1 MVKMRSLTSKTNKKK
16 TTSKAVPKQAPA
28 PPTPIGAGLGLLDD
42 NATASAVTTTATA
55 DPVVQATAIAIPVVQ
70 ATANAV
76 TTTAHVLQGWVV
88 PNPEPVK
95 AAPPPATVV
104 PWEVAQMTTLKEEF
118 LKQAAK
124 RSPPKVEVNTLS
136 TKEEYDLWKYQ
147 LSGVVAL
154 LGVGKVVSMVQ
165 DPQVTA
171 DALVRQTTTKEATAY
186 VTLGAK
192 VLGCLKDEALLLC
205 CGRQAKTLTQ
215 VLKVLEEAFGRT
227 QAVDRMAMVHQLYTE
242 RYDPHG
248 ETLDQ
253 WVSKKHSTA
262 VRLGETFAT
271 PRTFSQNL
279 MTVLLTLLPTSFDA
293 VANALRASP
302 PGTWQEVVSRLRDYD
317 SATRQEKHE
326 VQGHVYV
333 SLQKEVKELK
343 ALLTKGGEK
352 GSGGKGKSRPKK
364 RCYRCGRTGHLQKD
378 CYSKVATVQ
387 KVQKEKNV
395 KGKGKRRS

>member
-1 MVKMRSLTSKTNKKK
+1 MVKMLSLTSKASKPTAPKAPKA
-16 TTSKAVPKQAPA
+16 SKAAPA
-28 PPTPIGAGLGLLDD
+28 PPSPIGAGLGLLRHVVP
-42 NATASAVTTTATA
+42 AQAQREQTPVTV
-55 DPVVQATAIAIPVVQ
+55 PVVQATA
-70 ATANAV
+70 TAN
-76 TTTAHVLQGWVV
+76 TPTAHVLQGWVV
-88 PNPEPVK
+88 PNPEPVQT
-95 AAPPPATVV
+95 AAQPPTPVLS
-104 PWEVAQMTTLKEEF
+104 WEVAQMTTLKEEV
-118 LKQAAK
+118 LIQAA
-124 RSPPKVEVNTLS
+124 RESPPKVEVNTLS

-387 KVQKEKNV
+387 KVQKVKNV